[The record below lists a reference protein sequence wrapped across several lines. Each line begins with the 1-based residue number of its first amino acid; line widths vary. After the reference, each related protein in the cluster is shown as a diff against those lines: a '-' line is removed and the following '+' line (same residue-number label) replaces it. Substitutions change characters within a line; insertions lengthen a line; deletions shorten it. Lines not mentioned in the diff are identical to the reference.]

1 MRWSATTERKITSK
15 NVLSFV
21 YLLSETRTVFD
32 GALFIAFEK
41 REQFLCALWLQFGP
55 EWLLDMTSTD
65 NLGRKVSPWAATEIG
80 HGSGGGVDNSHIR
93 KHFREEGL
101 VISDFLKGSHP
112 ARKLGHMQVNYSDT
126 CTKLSKFQETK
137 PTVLTKPPAP
147 VPGKK
152 SKNTELEQ
160 TRLRATEDAMNM
172 AVRQEQSNNWL
183 KRMHNREMGRKAQV
197 NEIMAGTAPKPKVEL
212 FPQKC
217 THTQILAMTGTLAAP
232 RADIIP
238 EPPLPRKK
246 WLGEGVGWGSTP
258 R

>member
-1 MRWSATTERKITSK
+1 MAKKMVVSRE
-15 NVLSFV
+15 V
-21 YLLSETRTVFD
+21 YLIDNFVDKVWSWPPSSPGETR
-32 GALFIAFEK
+32 EK
-41 REQFLCALWLQFGP
+41 SESHVDA
-55 EWLLDMTSTD
+55 E
-65 NLGRKVSPWAATEIG
+65 LGSSRIVDSMSMDPLPRKVSPWSATEIG

-93 KHFREEGL
+93 KHFREEGQ
-101 VISDFLKGSHP
+101 VISEYLKGSHP
-112 ARKLGHMQVNYSDT
+112 ARKLGHMQVNYNDT

-147 VPGKK
+147 APGKE
-152 SKNTELEQ
+152 SKNTALEQ
-160 TRLRATEDAMNM
+160 TRLRASEEMMNR
-172 AVRQEQSNNWL
+172 AVRQEQNDNWL

-238 EPPLPRKK
+238 DPPMPRKK
-246 WLGEGVGWGSTP
+246 WLGEGVGWGPTP